1 MGADPAVRISLPAV
15 WAEVAGAV
23 LGELLGPFQ
32 ELEEGG
38 SHHLV
43 FYPFRHGA
51 GYVPDERI
59 RAALPADAGLLG
71 ALVIERVLVPGGWE
85 EGWKDHFPPIAV
97 GRLYV
102 RPPWEEP
109 PPAGGPDV
117 DIVLSPGLAFGT
129 GLHPTTRGVLSLL
142 QTAPPGGPF
151 TDVGTGSGI
160 LFIAAGKL
168 GFSPVRAFDN
178 DPQAVTVA
186 RANTRENGVEVSVE
200 LYDLASAPREWF
212 DGATILANLTSEP
225 VMVLIARLTEL
236 GVRFPRLLVSGIMA
250 GEQEADVVAAAIR
263 AGLEVVERIY
273 ETEWVSM
280 DLRPPAVAVTPAA
293 AGGA

>member
-1 MGADPAVRISLPAV
+1 MGADPAVRVSLPAA

-43 FYPFRHGA
+43 FYPFRHGG

-59 RAALPADAGLLG
+59 RAALPDDVDLTE
-71 ALVIERVLVPGGWE
+71 ALAIQRVLVPDGWE
-85 EGWKDHFPPIAV
+85 EGWKDHFHPIAV

-109 PPAGGPDV
+109 PPAGGPDL
-117 DIVLSPGLAFGT
+117 DIMLTPGLAFGT

-142 QTAPPGGPF
+142 QTEPPAGPL
-151 TDVGTGSGI
+151 TDAGTGSGI
-160 LFIAAGKL
+160 LSIAAGML

-178 DPQAVTVA
+178 DPHAVTAA

-225 VMVLIARLTEL
+225 VMALIARLAEL
-236 GVRFPRLLVSGIMA
+236 GARFQRLLVSGILA
-250 GEQEADVVAAAIR
+250 GEQEADVVAAAAR
-263 AGLEVVERIY
+263 AGLEAVERIY

-280 DLRPPAVAVTPAA
+280 DLRPPAATVTPAA